1 MTTAQDMRIGDAA
14 AALGIEAHV
23 LRHWESVGLLNPP
36 RSPSGHRSYDPNTLD
51 VARII
56 RLLQR
61 AGLSLDQIRQLGL
74 SSCDDRRGLINDKRA
89 DIERQLE
96 LLRTTDRFLEHLTEC
111 SHPIIA
117 ECPDCSE
124 FTRAE
129 RGFRHSPL
137 SGRASG

>member
-23 LRHWESVGLLNPP
+23 LRHWESVGLLYPP

-51 VARII
+51 VARLI

-61 AGLSLDQIRQLGL
+61 TGLSLSQIRQLGVGA
-74 SSCDDRRGLINDKRA
+74 CDDRLDLINSKRA
-89 DIERQLE
+89 DIQRQVA
-96 LLRTTDRFLEHLTEC
+96 LLQATERFLTHLTEC
-111 SHPIIA
+111 SHPVIA

-124 FTRAE
+124 FTRADSE
-129 RGFRHSPL
+129 FPRQL
-137 SGRASG
+137 RAG